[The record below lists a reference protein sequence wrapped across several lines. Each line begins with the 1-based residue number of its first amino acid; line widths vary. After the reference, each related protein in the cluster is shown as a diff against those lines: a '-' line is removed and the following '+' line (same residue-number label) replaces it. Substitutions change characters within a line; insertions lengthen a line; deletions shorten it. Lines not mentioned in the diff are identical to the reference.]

1 MEMLNSGAMSEPG
14 IDRAAISYP
23 VHIKSVSPEE
33 TLRKYLSVIT
43 VTGSL
48 LTFPTYRG
56 RFAPSPTGPLH
67 FGSLVAAVGSYLE
80 AKSRNGEW
88 LVRIENLDPS
98 REIPGAS
105 KEILSTLEVLGM
117 EWDGEVVYQ
126 NRRND
131 AYQTALTLLEKRN
144 LIYSCACS
152 RKEIADSGIMGRG
165 SPIYPGTCRD
175 SPPGA
180 ERSRALRVRTGNNLI
195 EIKDALRGL
204 IRQRLERDIGD
215 FVLRRADGIFAYQL
229 AVVVDD
235 AEQGVT
241 HVVRGED
248 LLDSTPRQ
256 VHLQQ
261 LLGYPTP
268 AYMHLPVVVNAQ
280 GEKLSKQ
287 TLAAP
292 IITADPVSQLIM
304 AVRFLGQEPPAE
316 LTGSGIVS
324 FWKWATRNW
333 RSERIP

>member
-1 MEMLNSGAMSEPG
+1 MREPG
-14 IDRAAISYP
+14 IDREPISYP
-23 VHIKSVSPEE
+23 VYIKPVPSEE
-33 TLRKYLSVIT
+33 ILRKYLSVIT

-48 LTFPTYRG
+48 LAFPTYRG

-98 REIPGAS
+98 RETPGAS

-126 NRRND
+126 NQRND
-131 AYQTALTLLEKRN
+131 AYQAALTLLEKRN
-144 LIYSCACS
+144 LIYPCACS
-152 RKEIADSGIMGRG
+152 RKEIADSSIMGRD

-175 SPPGA
+175 SLPGA
-180 ERSRALRVRTGNNLI
+180 ERSQALRVRTGNNLI

-268 AYMHLPVVVNAQ
+268 TYMHLPVVVNAL

-287 TLAAP
+287 THAAP

-304 AVRFLGQEPPAE
+304 AVRFLGQIPPTE
-316 LTGSGIVS
+316 LTESGVAS
-324 FWKWATRNW
+324 FWKWAIRNW
-333 RSERIP
+333 RSEKIP